1 MARMKTH
8 MPVAH
13 ALPSRNRS
21 SLSVIWL
28 TLALAAA
35 SLPGCQTTTQGEQ
48 DGIAKQRP
56 NILFIYTDDHSA
68 AAVGAYGSVI
78 NATPHIDRL
87 AAEGM
92 VFENAFCTNGICAPA
107 RAVVLTGLHSHK
119 NGVVDNGA
127 VFDGSQTTFPQ
138 LLQGAGYDTALIGK
152 WHLKSDPTGFD
163 HWEILPG
170 QGHYYGPDFES
181 AAGSRRIEGYVT
193 EITTDLAL
201 QWLDERADDQ
211 QPFLLMVQH
220 KAPHRTWMP
229 GPAQHA
235 LYDGQTIPEP
245 ATLFDDYGGRGGAAQ
260 LQEMSIARHL
270 YDLYDL
276 KLIADGSES
285 QSLEGPDRWA
295 ADLLQRMTAEQ
306 RQAWDQAYIPI
317 DEAFD
322 REPPTG
328 DALVRWKYQRYIK
341 DYLRCIASVDDNVGR
356 LLDRLDAQGLAENTI
371 VVYSS
376 DQGFFLGEHGWY
388 DKRFM
393 YEPALR
399 LPLIVR
405 WPGVV
410 SPASR
415 TEQLVQNLDLAQT
428 FLEAAGVAAPA
439 SMQGLSLVPL
449 LAGEMPADW
458 RDSIY
463 YEYHEVGIHN
473 VEPHYGVRTASH
485 KLIRYPRLDEWELF
499 DLARDPH
506 ELHSVHDDPAY
517 AELRAGLEA
526 ELSRLREH
534 YGAQGS

>member
-1 MARMKTH
+1 M
-8 MPVAH
+8 
-13 ALPSRNRS
+13 L
-21 SLSVIWL
+21 WL
-28 TLALAAA
+28 TLALTTAT
-35 SLPGCQTTTQGEQ
+35 LPGCGTTADVEGS
-48 DGIAKQRP
+48 GLSKQRP

-78 NATPHIDRL
+78 NTTPQIDRL

-107 RAVVLTGLHSHK
+107 RAVVLTGKHSHK

-127 VFDGSQTTFPQ
+127 VFDGDQTTFPK
-138 LLQGAGYDTALIGK
+138 LLQGAGYETALIGK

-170 QGHYYGPDFES
+170 QGHYYSPDFES

-201 QWLDERADDQ
+201 DWLDERAGDER
-211 QPFLLMVQH
+211 PFLLMVQH

-229 GPAQHA
+229 GPAQHD
-235 LYDGQTIPEP
+235 LYQGQAIPEP
-245 ATLFDDYGGRGGAAQ
+245 ATLFDDYAGRGGAAQ

-276 KLIADGSES
+276 KLIGEPSES

-306 RQAWDQAYIPI
+306 RQAWDRAYIPI

-341 DYLRCIASVDDNVGR
+341 DYLRCVASVDDNVGR
-356 LLDRLDAQGLAENTI
+356 LLDHLDDQGLAENTI

-405 WPGVV
+405 WPAVIAPG
-410 SPASR
+410 SR
-415 TEQLVQNLDLAQT
+415 EEHLVQNLDLAQT
-428 FLEAAGVAAPA
+428 FLDAAGVAAPP
-439 SMQGLSLVPL
+439 SMQGASLVPL
-449 LAGEMPADW
+449 LAGETAADW
-458 RDSIY
+458 RKSIY

-473 VEPHYGVRTASH
+473 VEPHYGVRTANH
-485 KLIRYPRLDEWELF
+485 KLIRYPRLSAGLGEWELF

-506 ELHSVHDDPAY
+506 ELSSVHDDPAY
-517 AELRAGLEA
+517 AELRAELET
-526 ELSRLREH
+526 ELARLREL
-534 YGAQGS
+534 YGVGGS